1 MTTANLAD
9 TLGSAAIDDI
19 CMLAYIDYYPVAC
32 RCTLAS
38 VLILLV
44 TLLLLLPLLL
54 HSSCKVILYIMSEEA
69 TPAPPATGPDGR
81 PLGPDGK
88 PLPGPQQMQQ
98 VMAQR
103 RMAQQQ
109 AQVDEVVGIMKSN
122 VEKVLERDSK
132 LSELDERA
140 DALQDGASQF
150 EKQAGKLKNKFWLQ
164 NMKFIIMGGIV
175 ALIFLI
181 LLWFKI
187 SDSSRQPMNPYAST
201 QAQHPSAMNQLP
213 PPQPPPQSNAAP
225 AGE

>member
-1 MTTANLAD
+1 
-9 TLGSAAIDDI
+9 
-19 CMLAYIDYYPVAC
+19 
-32 RCTLAS
+32 
-38 VLILLV
+38 
-44 TLLLLLPLLL
+44 
-54 HSSCKVILYIMSEEA
+54 MSEASE
-69 TPAPPATGPDGR
+69 PPKTGPDGR

-109 AQVDEVVGIMKSN
+109 AQVDEVVGIMKNN

-164 NMKFIIMGGIV
+164 NMKFIIAGAIV
-175 ALIFLI
+175 GLI
-181 LLWFKI
+181 LLVLLYFKF
-187 SDSSRQPMNPYAST
+187 SGDAQPPQYY
-201 QAQHPSAMNQLP
+201 QAPPQQAVP
-213 PPQPPPQSNAAP
+213 PPPPAP
-225 AGE
+225 ASSSSGER

>member
-1 MTTANLAD
+1 
-9 TLGSAAIDDI
+9 
-19 CMLAYIDYYPVAC
+19 
-32 RCTLAS
+32 
-38 VLILLV
+38 
-44 TLLLLLPLLL
+44 
-54 HSSCKVILYIMSEEA
+54 MSET
-69 TPAPPATGPDGR
+69 TPSSAPPATGPDGR

-164 NMKFIIMGGIV
+164 NMKFIIIGCIIG
-175 ALIFLI
+175 LI
-181 LLWFKI
+181 LLILLYFKF
-187 SDSSRQPMNPYAST
+187 SDEPQQPMYY
-201 QAQHPSAMNQLP
+201 P
-213 PPQPPPQSNAAP
+213 PPPTQQHQPSPPASPNSAPTSNEGA
-225 AGE
+225 